1 VVGPVYR
8 RPCCSS
14 TGALELDQKDCGGR
28 LALEVLGGKEK
39 AGKGERRDRMIERE
53 DKMRGVRG
61 REKHG
66 KGLGGSST

>member
-1 VVGPVYR
+1 M
-8 RPCCSS
+8 
-14 TGALELDQKDCGGR
+14 
-28 LALEVLGGKEK
+28 EVLGGKEK

-66 KGLGGSST
+66 KGLGGSSNVKAMQRRGGSCKARN